1 MLRTAGLSG
10 RKAEY
15 VKGLAEKFDSGEL
28 TADMLAT
35 ASDEEVMS
43 KLTAVRGLGRW
54 SAEMFAFF
62 GLKRTDVFATGD
74 LGVQ

>member
-1 MLRTAGLSG
+1 M
-10 RKAEY
+10 
-15 VKGLAEKFDSGEL
+15 AEKFDNGEL
-28 TADMLAT
+28 TTEMLAT
-35 ASDEEVMS
+35 ADDEEVMTR
-43 KLTAVRGLGRW
+43 LTAVRGLGRW